1 MPEQLLY
8 LARHAHALDD
18 APSDDERPLSPKGRK
33 QLARLCGALRGKDLI
48 TPDAIWHSG
57 LLRARETAEALKEG
71 LALDAPLFR
80 EPGLAP
86 CDDPV
91 AAAARLS
98 GLDLSCLVAG
108 HEPILSAIA
117 ALLLG
122 GGPAGPSVVFEKA
135 SILCLS
141 RAAFNG
147 RALPW
152 TIRWHVNH
160 RLFG

>member
-1 MPEQLLY
+1 MPEQFLY

-18 APSDDERPLSPKGRK
+18 APSDAQRPLSDKGYK
-33 QLARLCGALRGKDLI
+33 QIARLCAGLKAARLVQTDIVL
-48 TPDAIWHSG
+48 HSG
-57 LLRARETAEALKEG
+57 LARARQTAEGLIEG
-71 LALDAPLFR
+71 LALEAPLSQ

-91 AAAARLS
+91 AAAARL
-98 GLDLSCLVAG
+98 GRLELNCLVAG

-122 GGPAGPSVVFEKA
+122 GGNAGPSVAFEKA

-141 RAAFNG
+141 RAALGG

-152 TIRWHVNH
+152 TIRWHVSH
-160 RLFG
+160 RLFR